1 MLNSSPEPVPNAK
14 QATRLGGRVMVKPE
28 ILEQLRQEPGGEDL
42 ALSWIEKPA
51 AERGIRVV
59 PGKRGLTLEDCSVG
73 SYGDPPDRTE
83 NQSGRMRGSAPR
95 NDAQNIAAHWLKKSE
110 SWSDSAMMLYEEAL
124 QRQWSSAT
132 DIPWNDLP
140 ELDEDLELAMSQL
153 CTFLTQVEFI
163 AGDVPGKFAPN
174 ISADHFETAL
184 FLASQ
189 IMDEARHLDVFRK
202 RALANGIGLLQA
214 GPGAVGLLT
223 AQSFLDMTASLHL
236 VGEGF
241 VQSLFRMGEMIAHSE
256 VDKKIFRLAA
266 QAESR
271 HVAFGVMHM
280 KHLLDTEP
288 ERKEEVHTYLD
299 RMEGQVGSTP
309 NQAGLTGGG
318 DTTEALAIL
327 LGGCISEA
335 KLNEGY
341 RKLMAVRKRQ
351 FSEYLH
357 RLDVVGL
364 GDRRERLP
372 GRIKAFLDIE

>member
-1 MLNSSPEPVPNAK
+1 
-14 QATRLGGRVMVKPE
+14 MVKPE
-28 ILEQLRQEPGGEDL
+28 ILAELRKEPGAEDMDF
-42 ALSWIEKPA
+42 SWLDQPA
-51 AERGIRVV
+51 AERGLRVQA
-59 PGKRGLTLEDCSVG
+59 GRRGLTLEDISVG
-73 SYGDPPDRTE
+73 SYGDPPERTD

-95 NDAQNIAAHWLKKSE
+95 PDAQNLARHWLTKSE
-110 SWSDSAMMLYEEAL
+110 SWSDSSMMIYEEAL

-132 DIPWNDLP
+132 DIPWEEMP
-140 ELDEDLELAMSQL
+140 ELDDDLELAMSQL

-174 ISADHFETAL
+174 ISAEHFEIGL

-202 RALANGIGLLQA
+202 RALSNGIGLLQA

-223 AQSFLDMTASLHL
+223 AQSFIDMTASLHL

-241 VQSLFRMGEMIAHSE
+241 IQSMFRMGELIAHSE
-256 VDKKIFRLAA
+256 VDKRIFRLSA
-266 QAESR
+266 QDESR

-280 KHLLDTEP
+280 KHLLEHEP
-288 ERKEEVHTYLD
+288 ERREEVHTYLD

-309 NQAGLTGGG
+309 NQTGLTGGG

-327 LGGCISEA
+327 LGGGKSESQ
-335 KLNEGY
+335 LNEGY
-341 RKLMAVRKRQ
+341 KKLMAVRKRQ
-351 FSEYLH
+351 FTEYLH
-357 RLDVVGL
+357 RLEVVGL

-372 GRIKAFLDIE
+372 ERIRMFLAQNGES

>member
-1 MLNSSPEPVPNAK
+1 
-14 QATRLGGRVMVKPE
+14 MVKPE
-28 ILEQLRQEPGGEDL
+28 ILEQLRKESGGEDL
-42 ALSWIEKPA
+42 DLSWIDTPA
-51 AERGIRVV
+51 AERGIRVT
-59 PGKRGLTLEDCSVG
+59 PGKRGLTLEDISVG
-73 SYGDPPDRTE
+73 TYGDPPDRTE

-95 NDAQNIAAHWLKKSE
+95 HDAQNVSSHFLKKSE

-132 DIPWNDLP
+132 DVPWEEMPD
-140 ELDEDLELAMSQL
+140 LDEDLELAMSQL

-163 AGDVPGKFAPN
+163 AGDVPGKFAPS
-174 ISADHFETAL
+174 ISADHFEMGL

-223 AQSFLDMTASLHL
+223 AQSFVEMTASLHL

-241 VQSLFRMGEMIAHSE
+241 VQSLFRMGELIAHSE

-266 QAESR
+266 QDESR

-288 ERKEEVHTYLD
+288 ERREEVHTYLD
-299 RMEGQVGSTP
+299 RMEGLVGTTP
-309 NQAGLTGGG
+309 NQSGLTGGG

-327 LGGCISEA
+327 LGGGKSEA
-335 KLNEGY
+335 QLNDGYNKLI
-341 RKLMAVRKRQ
+341 AVRRRQ
-351 FSEYLH
+351 FNEYVH

-364 GDRRERLP
+364 GDRRERMHP
-372 GRIKAFLDIE
+372 RAQAFLDPPKN

>member
-1 MLNSSPEPVPNAK
+1 
-14 QATRLGGRVMVKPE
+14 MVKPE
-28 ILEQLRQEPGGEDL
+28 VLEQLRKEPGADDL
-42 ALSWIEKPA
+42 DLSWLDQPA
-51 AERGIRVV
+51 AERGLRVV
-59 PGKRGLTLEDCSVG
+59 PGKRGLTLDDIAVG
-73 SYGDPPDRTE
+73 SYGNPPERTD

-95 NDAQNIAAHWLKKSE
+95 PDAQNIGAHWSKKAE
-110 SWSDSAMMLYEEAL
+110 SWSESATMLYEEAL

-132 DIPWNDLP
+132 DIPWQELSD
-140 ELDEDLELAMSQL
+140 LDEDLELAMSQL

-163 AGDVPGKFAPN
+163 AGDVPGKFAPS
-174 ISADHFETAL
+174 ISADHFETGL
-184 FLASQ
+184 FLATQ

-223 AQSFLDMTASLHL
+223 AQSFTDMTASLHL

-241 VQSLFRMGEMIAHSE
+241 VQSMFRMGELIAHNE

-266 QAESR
+266 QDESR

-288 ERKEEVHTYLD
+288 ERREEVHTYLD
-299 RMEGQVGSTP
+299 RMEGLVGSTP
-309 NQAGLTGGG
+309 NQSGLTGGG

-327 LGGCISEA
+327 LGGGKSESQ
-335 KLNEGY
+335 LNEGY
-341 RKLMAVRKRQ
+341 QKLMAVRRRQ
-351 FSEYLH
+351 FNEYIH

-372 GRIKAFLDIE
+372 ERIRGFIEPPRN

>member
-1 MLNSSPEPVPNAK
+1 
-14 QATRLGGRVMVKPE
+14 MVKAE
-28 ILEQLRQEPGGEDL
+28 TLEMLRREPDAEDL
-42 ALSWIEKPA
+42 DLSWIDAPA
-51 AERGIRVV
+51 AERGLRVT
-59 PGKRGLTLEDCSVG
+59 PGKRGLTLEDISVG
-73 SYGDPPDRTE
+73 TYGNPPEETR

-95 NDAQNIAAHWLKKSE
+95 PDAQNLGAHWTFKSE
-110 SWSDSAMMLYEEAL
+110 SWSDSAMMIYEEAL

-132 DIPWNDLP
+132 DIPWEEMPD
-140 ELDEDLELAMSQL
+140 LDEDLELAMSQL

-174 ISADHFETAL
+174 VSADHFETGL

-223 AQSFLDMTASLHL
+223 AQSFVDMTASLHL

-241 VQSLFRMGEMIAHSE
+241 VQSMFRMGELIAHSE
-256 VDKKIFRLAA
+256 VDKRIFRLAA
-266 QAESR
+266 QDESR

-327 LGGCISEA
+327 LGGGKDEKS
-335 KLNEGY
+335 LDEGY
-341 RKLMAVRKRQ
+341 RKLMAVRRRQ
-351 FSEYLH
+351 FNEYLH
-357 RLDVVGL
+357 RLEVVGL
-364 GDRRERLP
+364 NDRKERLP
-372 GRIKAFLDIE
+372 SRIRAFLDDVA

>member
-1 MLNSSPEPVPNAK
+1 MAKPDLLETLRKEPGAED
-14 QATRLGGRVMVKPE
+14 MDFSW
-28 ILEQLRQEPGGEDL
+28 LEQ
-42 ALSWIEKPA
+42 PA
-51 AERGIRVV
+51 AERGMRVV
-59 PGKRGLTLEDCSVG
+59 QGKRGLTLEDMSVG
-73 SYGDPPDRTE
+73 SYGDPQEMTN

-95 NDAQNIAAHWLKKSE
+95 PDAQNLGKHWMSKSE
-110 SWSDSAMMLYEEAL
+110 SWSESASMLYEEAL

-132 DIPWNDLP
+132 DIPWEEMP

-174 ISADHFETAL
+174 ISAEHFETGL

-223 AQSFLDMTASLHL
+223 AESFIEMTASLHL

-241 VQSLFRMGEMIAHSE
+241 IQSMFRMGELIAHSE
-256 VDKKIFRLAA
+256 VDKKIFRLSA
-266 QAESR
+266 QDESR

-280 KHLLDTEP
+280 KHLLQAEP
-288 ERKEEVHTYLD
+288 ERREEIHTYLD
-299 RMEGQVGSTP
+299 RMEGQIGSTP

-327 LGGCISEA
+327 LGGGKSESQ
-335 KLNEGY
+335 LNDGY
-341 RKLMAVRKRQ
+341 MKLMAVRRRQ
-351 FSEYLH
+351 FNEYMH
-357 RLDVVGL
+357 RLEVVGL

-372 GRIKAFLDIE
+372 ERIRAFLAPKSNGN

>member
-1 MLNSSPEPVPNAK
+1 
-14 QATRLGGRVMVKPE
+14 MVKSE
-28 ILEQLRQEPGGEDL
+28 ILQELRKETAGEDL
-42 ALSWIEKPA
+42 DLSWIDAPA

-59 PGKRGLTLEDCSVG
+59 PGKRGLTLEDISVG
-73 SYGDPPDRTE
+73 SYGNPPETTR

-95 NDAQNIAAHWLKKSE
+95 PDAQHVAAHWLLKSE

-132 DIPWNDLP
+132 DVPWEDMP
-140 ELDEDLELAMSQL
+140 ELDDDLELAMSQL

-174 ISADHFETAL
+174 VSADHFETGL

-223 AQSFLDMTASLHL
+223 AQSFVDMTASLHL

-241 VQSLFRMGEMIAHSE
+241 VQSLFRMGEMFAHSE

-266 QAESR
+266 QDESR

-288 ERKEEVHTYLD
+288 ERREEIHTYLD
-299 RMEGQVGSTP
+299 RMEGQVGVTP
-309 NQAGLTGGG
+309 SQSSGLTGGG

-327 LGGCISEA
+327 LGGGKSEA
-335 KLNEGY
+335 QLNDGFS
-341 RKLMAVRKRQ
+341 KLMAIRRRQ
-351 FSEYLH
+351 FNEYVH

-372 GRIKAFLDIE
+372 ERVRSFIDPPRN